1 MTFARSFSARKPN
14 DSALPRAPGE
24 NKVEPEIIKDSQGH
38 IVAEIREE
46 NGSYLVWKREKPSF
60 PPTSRHTF
68 LGSAK
73 SIEEARQL
81 AKTVIR

>member
-1 MTFARSFSARKPN
+1 M
-14 DSALPRAPGE
+14 
-24 NKVEPEIIKDSQGH
+24 EPEVIKDNEGK

-46 NGSYLVWKREKPSF
+46 NGSYLVWKRERPSF

-73 SIEEARQL
+73 TLEEARAL
-81 AKTVIR
+81 AKRMLG

>member
-1 MTFARSFSARKPN
+1 MQADYSNARGQN
-14 DSALPRAPGE
+14 L
-24 NKVEPEIIKDSQGH
+24 VEPEVVRDSEGK

-46 NGSYLVWKREKPSF
+46 NGSFLVWKRERPSF

-73 SIEEARQL
+73 TLEEARKL
-81 AKTVIR
+81 AKRMLG